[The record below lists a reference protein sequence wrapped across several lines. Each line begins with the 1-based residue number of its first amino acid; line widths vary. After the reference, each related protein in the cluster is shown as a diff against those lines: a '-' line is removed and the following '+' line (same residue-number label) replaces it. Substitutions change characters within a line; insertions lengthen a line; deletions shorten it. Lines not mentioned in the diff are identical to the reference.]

1 MHRTRERERFWLIP
15 ILITTCTLKGET
27 RMLYFNIP
35 VNLSS
40 SFIVIVLH
48 LSHFENISFRSFYLF
63 YLLHTFHLLFYLDRP
78 SVWFYKHVQND
89 HLFHTK
95 RFQKEES
102 NQFYSMDKTRFNK
115 QGFNLMSFAYL
126 MFHS

>member
-1 MHRTRERERFWLIP
+1 
-15 ILITTCTLKGET
+15 
-27 RMLYFNIP
+27 MLYFNIS

-40 SFIVIVLH
+40 SSIVIVLH

-89 HLFHTK
+89 HLFHEKKISK
-95 RFQKEES
+95 RVK
-102 NQFYSMDKTRFNK
+102 
-115 QGFNLMSFAYL
+115 
-126 MFHS
+126 